1 MLLYDRQKKILE
13 LMKQNPS
20 VTVEFLCEKVFASP
34 ATIRRDLNQMS
45 HLGLL
50 KKVHGG
56 AVSNDGANQDPPLLV
71 RQQSEMTSKKHIAE
85 LAIKLCKEGQT
96 LFLDSSSTITSLARE
111 IAKSGSYSILSNGI
125 ETVSILNESPN
136 IKLYSCGGKVKNH
149 SSVVGSIAEDT
160 VKRFHA
166 DILFFSCSGISENS
180 GVTEGSEDTAAVKKC
195 MINNS
200 RVKVL
205 LCDSSKF
212 GLEFFCRTCE
222 MNDIDVL
229 ITDKKPSESF
239 LNKLPKRIK
248 VLY

>member
-1 MLLYDRQKKILE
+1 MLLYDRQKKILDI
-13 LMKQNPS
+13 MKQHQS
-20 VTVEFLCEKVFASP
+20 VTVEFLCEKVFASS
-34 ATIRRDLNQMS
+34 ATIRRDLNEMS
-45 HLGLL
+45 RLGLL

-56 AVSNDGANQDPPLLV
+56 AVLNDGANQDPPFVV
-71 RQQSEMTSKKHIAE
+71 RQQSETASKKHIAE
-85 LAIKLCKEGQT
+85 LAMKFVKDGQT
-96 LFLDSSSTITSLARE
+96 LFLDSSSTITGLARE

-125 ETVSILNESPN
+125 EIVSVLNESTR
-136 IKLYSCGGKVKNH
+136 IKLYSCGGKVNNH
-149 SSVVGSIAEDT
+149 SSIVGSIAEDT

-180 GVTEGSEDTAAVKKC
+180 GITEGSEDTAAVKRC

-212 GLEFFCRTCE
+212 GLEFFCRTCD
-222 MNDIDVL
+222 MNDINVL

-239 LNKLPKRIK
+239 LNKLPKHIK
-248 VLY
+248 VYY